1 MASTTQVRQERATIV
16 ARHEREWATLSRR
29 HFAELLAFDAATRED
44 KTSRAGSNCK
54 ACGEVV
60 GTDFKYCMDDGCDVI
75 LCLREECIE
84 THVTARR
91 LYNCEVC
98 SKSSCYVHLLD
109 SYCRD
114 CEKYADQYQCCDL
127 RDNRCNSCWENHQQ
141 DKLDQKRA
149 RYDYNYWR
157 ISVGLPTSTRVGV
170 SA

>member
-1 MASTTQVRQERATIV
+1 M

-29 HFAELLAFDAATRED
+29 HFAELLAFDATTSAQRAAAEEKRARED

-84 THVTARR
+84 THDDKRDEES

-149 RYDYNYWR
+149 RYDYNY
-157 ISVGLPTSTRVGV
+157 
-170 SA
+170 